1 MAKMPMI
8 DADLRA
14 RVREHALGVILES
27 GWILAMCVFAY
38 AMAAGS
44 IWFWSVWGHR

>member
-1 MAKMPMI
+1 MAKMPTI
-8 DADLRA
+8 ETGLRA
-14 RVREHALGVILES
+14 RVREYALGAIFES
-27 GWILAMCVFAY
+27 GWILALCVFAY